1 MHHIK
6 HMIEVRTHD
15 IHLIDIYHAG
25 DIVMVSLSP
34 NCFGLRLD
42 TALGA
47 EDRNAAVQHSQ
58 GALDLGGKVHM
69 TRSVD
74 DVDAG
79 VPPMAGSSG
88 GGYRYASLLLL
99 LHPVHG
105 CGTFM
110 SLTKLVIHAGVEK
123 NTLSSRSL
131 SGVNVSHDTDI
142 SRFLK

>member
-1 MHHIK
+1 
-6 HMIEVRTHD
+6 
-15 IHLIDIYHAG
+15 
-25 DIVMVSLSP
+25 MVSLSP
-34 NCFGLRLD
+34 NCFGLRLN
-42 TALGA
+42 TTLGA

-79 VPPMAGSSG
+79 VPPVAG
-88 GGYRYASLLLL
+88 GGSGCYRNAALLLL
-99 LHPVHG
+99 FHPVHG
-105 CGTFM
+105 GGTFV

-123 NTLSSRSL
+123 NTLSRRSL